1 MWVKFSNSG
10 DSLKPL
16 VPSTVGNGWDGWI
29 NRSCKVISQMML
41 EREIGNRESKS
52 SKNIIYKE
60 SRQWVLIYVLI
71 DIGLLYL
78 GVKEQRVDGSYKTEF
93 NRLRCTLMGFERNS
107 LTRILSNQN
116 INKRIYSTIN
126 TTPQSLESF
135 SINKPTEEKIST
147 PQAAVFKSSLN
158 PWFITGFTDGDGSFT
173 VSIAKKKTGIGWK
186 VQPAFSIGLDPKDL
200 PLLKEIKAFFNVGD
214 IYKASNGVVHY
225 SVGSRK
231 DILRTIIPHFDK
243 YPLVSFKRKDYE
255 LFKAIIILMDN
266 GEHKTMSGI
275 LKIAMTSNHPHHE
288 VISHMWM

>member
-1 MWVKFSNSG
+1 M
-10 DSLKPL
+10 
-16 VPSTVGNGWDGWI
+16 I
-29 NRSCKVISQMML
+29 L

-52 SKNIIYKE
+52 SKNTIYKE

-93 NRLRCTLMGFERNS
+93 NRLRCTLIGFERNS

-173 VSIAKKKTGIGWK
+173 VSIAKKKTGIG
-186 VQPAFSIGLDPKDL
+186 
-200 PLLKEIKAFFNVGD
+200 
-214 IYKASNGVVHY
+214 
-225 SVGSRK
+225 
-231 DILRTIIPHFDK
+231 
-243 YPLVSFKRKDYE
+243 
-255 LFKAIIILMDN
+255 
-266 GEHKTMSGI
+266 
-275 LKIAMTSNHPHHE
+275 
-288 VISHMWM
+288 